1 MNAVIG
7 MNMSR
12 LFGLDYVSLR
22 RAEIYINNSK
32 GINCSFDFDQ
42 KSKWP
47 LGKYIIDELK
57 IIRDN
62 VRQLYLVFLIISKI
76 LPNFFK

>member
-7 MNMSR
+7 LNMSR

-32 GINCSFDFDQ
+32 GINCSFDFD
-42 KSKWP
+42 KMSKWP

-57 IIRDN
+57 IVRDN
-62 VRQLYLVFLIISKI
+62 VRKNIMQFREAKFI
-76 LPNFFK
+76 F

>member
-7 MNMSR
+7 LNMSR

-32 GINCSFDFDQ
+32 GINCSFDFD
-42 KSKWP
+42 KMPKWA

-57 IIRDN
+57 IVRDN
-62 VRQLYLVFLIISKI
+62 VRKNIM
-76 LPNFFK
+76 

>member
-42 KSKWP
+42 NSKWP

-62 VRQLYLVFLIISKI
+62 VGKFCLIFLIFSKI
-76 LPNFFK
+76 LHHFFK